1 MYIYIYICTCIYV
14 NIIIYIYIYIYID
27 IYMYIYIWI
36 YTYIHK
42 YIHVQY
48 TYVYRE
54 RGLQGPDDVRQA
66 RLGVSTRRRALGPIV
81 SDRRWGTYIGEVEI
95 VGSRVQA
102 LVTTMEAS
110 LSSEIET
117 KEKNRKKV
125 SLSGEAR
132 RAHSFDPSDRP
143 TGTGSSS
150 MPGLRDV
157 DNAEDDDVPE
167 LAYEY
172 EDAPD
177 DEIDVDEEEEGG
189 GEGIYM
195 QLYMYMYV

>member
-1 MYIYIYICTCIYV
+1 MYIYIC
-14 NIIIYIYIYIYID
+14 IYIYIYIY
-27 IYMYIYIWI
+27 
-36 YTYIHK
+36 
-42 YIHVQY
+42 
-48 TYVYRE
+48 YRE

-81 SDRRWGTYIGEVEI
+81 SDRRWGTDIGEVEI

-132 RAHSFDPSDRP
+132 RAHSFDPSDRS
-143 TGTGSSS
+143 TGTGSPS
-150 MPGLRDV
+150 MPGLRQED
-157 DNAEDDDVPE
+157 DAEDDDVPE

-177 DEIDVDEEEEGG
+177 GEIDVDDEEEGE

-195 QLYMYMYV
+195 